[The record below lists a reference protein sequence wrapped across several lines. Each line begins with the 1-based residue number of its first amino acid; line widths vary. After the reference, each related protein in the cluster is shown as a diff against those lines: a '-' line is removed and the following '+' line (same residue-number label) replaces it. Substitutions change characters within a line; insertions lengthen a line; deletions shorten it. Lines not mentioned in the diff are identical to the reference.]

1 MSEPHP
7 SAESWQA
14 LRLALRPDGDAFAA
28 WARAHHDTVDWRSAL
43 DCAEAHKVAA
53 LLAARLDACAV
64 DSQLDAALRRRLFA
78 IRVEAARHAEMAER
92 TLAALAA
99 TFDAA
104 QLPFFVVK
112 GSVVAHQVYVE
123 PHCRRF
129 ADVDAV
135 VGQADVTRAEAAL
148 AQIGYRAAA
157 DTQLLDATPTG
168 SAERARAIALSR
180 RFETRQL
187 AAFGLTAP
195 PGGQLLA
202 VDLHWHVAPT
212 RLRVS
217 EAELWA
223 QTTPVRIGDTT
234 LLTFT
239 PAATLIHLAAHATTC
254 LLNGF
259 RLLHLTDVAWAAT
272 RFADHAAA
280 TWQLAE
286 RWRVD
291 AHLALVLDTAARLLE
306 VDLPLTGSRR
316 VPRRRLPWV
325 AMATR
330 DTFLLE
336 ATTLPQRSAGARL
349 WRELVW
355 CIAMRCV
362 RRNVAV
368 VVAAAW
374 ARTRFRWFRW
384 RRQRS

>member
-1 MSEPHP
+1 
-7 SAESWQA
+7 
-14 LRLALRPDGDAFAA
+14 LRLALRPAGDGFAD
-28 WARAHHDTVDWRSAL
+28 WAPAHHDAVDWGRTL
-43 DCAEAHKVAA
+43 DCAEAHKLAP
-53 LLAARLDACAV
+53 LLAARLEACGI

-78 IRVEAARHAEMAER
+78 VRVEAARHAEMAER
-92 TLAALAA
+92 TLAEIAA

-104 QLPFFVVK
+104 QLPYFVVK
-112 GSVVAHQVYVE
+112 GSVVAHQVYGDA
-123 PHCRRF
+123 HLRRF

-135 VGQADVTRAEAAL
+135 VRQADVARAEAAL
-148 AQIGYRAAA
+148 AQIGYRAGA
-157 DTQLLDATPTG
+157 DTQLLDAAPADAT
-168 SAERARAIALSR
+168 ERARAIALSR

-195 PGGQLLA
+195 PGGQLFA
-202 VDLHWHVAPT
+202 VDLHWHVTPT

-223 QTTPVRIGDTT
+223 QTTPVQIGDTT

-259 RLLHLTDVAWAAT
+259 RLLHLIDVAWAAT

-306 VDLPLTGSRR
+306 TDLPLAASHRATRQ
-316 VPRRRLPWV
+316 LPWV

-330 DTFLLE
+330 DTFLLA

-349 WRELVW
+349 WRELLW
-355 CIAMRCV
+355 CVAMRCV

-374 ARTRFRWFRW
+374 ARTRFRLFRW
-384 RRQRS
+384 RHRRS